1 MSLIL
6 PLLKLMLIAD
16 HRTLIGALNVSL
28 DEEHSPYGNT
38 LVL

>member
-6 PLLKLMLIAD
+6 PLLALMLIAD
-16 HRTLIGALNVSL
+16 HRTPIGVLHVAF
-28 DEEHSPYGNT
+28 DQDHSPYGNT

>member
-6 PLLKLMLIAD
+6 PLLTLVLIAD
-16 HRTLIGALNVSL
+16 HRTLIDALGVPF
-28 DEEHSPYGNT
+28 DKGHSPYGNT